1 MVQYH
6 TTLDQVVR
14 CAMVA
19 SNQSVP
25 EQNMSERPIVKAIGV
40 ISGTSMDGI
49 DVSIVETDGDTVVRP
64 GPGRTF
70 AYPDN
75 LRKTLQALIAEP
87 ARAQSEPLEDLEQVV
102 TDAHIAAIRRFMS
115 EAGIPAQE
123 VSLIG
128 FHGQTVYHR
137 PEIRFTRQL
146 GLGTKVAQDLGIDTV
161 YRFRHADVASGGE
174 GAPFVP
180 LYHRALASNLAQP
193 IMILNLGGVGNVT
206 YIDGDVVIAFDTG
219 PASALLDDFV
229 LRRRGLSFDENG
241 QLAGSGTASEELVA
255 EFMKNPFFDRPAPKS
270 LDRQDFH
277 ARAKGVEA
285 LSDEDG
291 AATLAEFTVQSVIA
305 ALRHVPRA
313 PQRWLVTGGG
323 RRNAHFMNC
332 LHEELRVAVDPV
344 EAVGWDGDFLEAQAF
359 GYLAVRSTLGLPL
372 SLPTTTGV
380 PHPMRGGELHRAA

>member
-1 MVQYH
+1 
-6 TTLDQVVR
+6 
-14 CAMVA
+14 
-19 SNQSVP
+19 
-25 EQNMSERPIVKAIGV
+25 MSERHPVRAIGV

-49 DVSIVETDGDTVVRP
+49 DVSIVETDGDTMVRP
-64 GPGRTF
+64 GPGHTY
-70 AYPDN
+70 AYPDD

-87 ARAQSEPLEDLEQVV
+87 ARAQSEPLEDLERAV
-102 TDAHIAAIRRFMS
+102 TDAHISAIRRFMAD
-115 EAGIPAQE
+115 AGIAATE

-146 GLGTKVAQDLGIDTV
+146 GIGAQVAQDLGIDTV
-161 YRFRHADVASGGE
+161 DRFRHADVASGGE

-180 LYHRALASNLAQP
+180 LYHRALASRLAQP
-193 IMILNLGGVGNVT
+193 VMILNLGGVGNVT

-229 LRRRGLSFDENG
+229 LRRRGLSFDQNG
-241 QLAGSGTASEELVA
+241 QLAASGKADESLVR
-255 EFMKNPFFDRPAPKS
+255 EFMTNPYFDRPAPKS

-277 ARAKGVEA
+277 ARAKSVEA
-285 LSDEDG
+285 LSDADG
-291 AATLAEFTVQSVIA
+291 AATLAEFTVRSVVA
-305 ALRHVPRA
+305 SLRHVPRA

-323 RRNAHFMNC
+323 RRNGHFMRR
-332 LHEELRVAVDPV
+332 LQEELRVAVDPV

-380 PHPMRGGELHRAA
+380 PHPMPGGELHRAA

>member
-1 MVQYH
+1 MVK
-6 TTLDQVVR
+6 T
-14 CAMVA
+14 
-19 SNQSVP
+19 NQTKP
-25 EQNMSERPIVKAIGV
+25 EMQMSDRSTVKAIGV

-49 DVSIVETDGDTVVRP
+49 DVSIVDTDGDTLVKP
-64 GPGRTF
+64 GLGRTF
-70 AYPDN
+70 SYPDN
-75 LRKTLQALIAEP
+75 LRRTLQALIAEP
-87 ARAQSEPLEDLEQVV
+87 AQAQSEPLEDLERDV
-102 TDAHIAAIRRFMS
+102 TEAHIAAIRRFM
-115 EAGIPAQE
+115 EETGIGAAE
-123 VSLIG
+123 VKLIG

-146 GLGTKVAQDLGIDTV
+146 GLGDKVAEALGIDTV

-180 LYHRALASNLAQP
+180 LYHRALASNLQQP

-229 LRRRGLSFDENG
+229 LRRRGMSYDENG
-241 QLAGSGTASEELVA
+241 QLAASGRIDQKLVSV
-255 EFMKNPFFDRPAPKS
+255 FMQNPFFDRPAPKS

-291 AATLAEFTVQSVIA
+291 AATLAEFTVQSVVA

-323 RRNAHFMNC
+323 RRNAHFMKR
-332 LHEELRVAVDPV
+332 LREELGVAVDPV
-344 EAVGWDGDFLEAQAF
+344 ESVGWDGDFLEAQAF

-380 PHPMRGGELHRAA
+380 PHPMPGGELHRAA

>member
-1 MVQYH
+1 
-6 TTLDQVVR
+6 
-14 CAMVA
+14 MVA
-19 SNQSVP
+19 TNHAQP
-25 EQNMSERPIVKAIGV
+25 ERQMSDRSIVKAIGV

-49 DVSIVETDGDTVVRP
+49 DVSVVETDGDTIVKP

-70 AYPDN
+70 SYPDD
-75 LRKTLQALIAEP
+75 LRKALQALIAEP
-87 ARAQSEPLEDLEQVV
+87 ARAQSEPLEELEQAV
-102 TDAHIAAIRRFMS
+102 TEAHVAAIRRFMD
-115 EAGIPAQE
+115 EAEIAAAE
-123 VSLIG
+123 VKLIG

-146 GLGTKVAQDLGIDTV
+146 GLGNKVAEALGIDTV

-229 LRRRGLSFDENG
+229 LRRRGLSYDENG
-241 QLAGSGTASEELVA
+241 QLAASGAADGKLVSA
-255 EFMKNPFFDRPAPKS
+255 FMQNPFFDRPAPKS

-277 ARAKGVEA
+277 ARAKGVET

-323 RRNAHFMNC
+323 RRNALFMRR
-332 LHEELRVAVDPV
+332 LHEELGVAVDPV
-344 EAVGWDGDFLEAQAF
+344 ESVGWNGDFLEAQAF

-380 PHPMRGGELHRAA
+380 PHPMPGGELHRAA